1 MYFLL
6 FFGFLATIILFL
18 AVIMVTLHFAARAHN
33 NAKQMGI
40 NTYLPTAWGALAGL
54 LVSFFIVILYFAFLY
69 ALKLNPKPMVC
80 MFFSGQVQAC
90 EEQYGQLPSAFRR
103 R

>member
-6 FFGFLATIILFL
+6 FFGFLATLILFL

-69 ALKLNPKPMVC
+69 ALGFNPRPIICV
-80 MFFSGQVQAC
+80 FFSGEVKTC
-90 EEQYGQLPSAFRR
+90 EEKYGQLPSAFRR